1 MHKEEANMKRSI
13 RCILAIA
20 IVVSFLALPLSGFA
34 EGYNMATITADGFQL
49 TVGDTS
55 FNIDAT
61 VRLSVGMDDSAQRG
75 FLTGD
80 LYGGNDSIF
89 QLLLAMEDAQVKG
102 YMQNAKGGL
111 SHFVQ
116 APLQDVLA
124 FLGSASGTGTDTASA
139 LPHLGSILQ
148 IFRGT
153 SGAAYLGILADRI
166 ERITTDDFDARMIG
180 KERME
185 LFGETVE
192 AEASE
197 IVLDLAQYL
206 ALIEEVSESDP
217 LLQVLWQQVKMLY
230 EKESGKAFSEIPTLL
245 AAAGVGTS
253 VTIFVYKADESSG
266 RIMTDILVSIA
277 DRQVPLRILM
287 DYGAE
292 EGHGA
297 FDIGLTATSPDE
309 GDVSIYFRANDSV
322 DENAAKGY
330 AEAGFSVTADG
341 EVNQFEFSIENQST
355 EAGGTVTGGSI
366 GDIIGKQTSGQGA
379 ATDTAVI
386 AMKANIPAVELDFS
400 LGVKYDGKHYDQDGD
415 LVYYGRVICDMEEGG
430 EEGGMIAFN
439 TEYRLSFMPQGEL
452 LSPGDMDVLNPF
464 NADEE
469 ALRGFQESAVTVFQN
484 ALAIAE
490 KTPGLKEFTDTSVFS
505 AERTDLELSG
515 ELKGALAGVDGEA
528 FTVQDADGTLYTF
541 FFNETFP
548 RSAFDQSLDYG
559 SPISVSYNGSFD
571 EYGQFSGVFA
581 VSDGLESSIDGGD

>member
-1 MHKEEANMKRSI
+1 MKRSVH
-13 RCILAIA
+13 CILAIA
-20 IVVSFLALPLSGFA
+20 IAISILAFPISGFA
-34 EGYNMATITADGFQL
+34 EGYNMTTITANGFQL
-49 TVGDTS
+49 TVD
-55 FNIDAT
+55 DAT
-61 VRLSVGMDDSAQRG
+61 FDVGASVRLSAGMDDSTQRG

-116 APLQDVLA
+116 APFQDVLA
-124 FLGSASGTGTDTASA
+124 FLGSAAGARTDTASA
-139 LPHLGSILQ
+139 LPSLGSILH

-166 ERITTDDFDARMIG
+166 ERITTDNFDARMIG

-415 LVYYGRVICDMEEGG
+415 LVYYGRVTCDMEEGG
-430 EEGGMIAFN
+430 EEVGMIAFN

>member
-1 MHKEEANMKRSI
+1 MKRSVH
-13 RCILAIA
+13 CILAIA
-20 IVVSFLALPLSGFA
+20 IAISILALPIPGFA

-49 TVGDTS
+49 TVGE
-55 FNIDAT
+55 AT
-61 VRLSVGMDDSAQRG
+61 FDVGASMRLSAGMDDSTQRG

-153 SGAAYLGILADRI
+153 SGAAYLGMLADRI
-166 ERITTDDFDARMIG
+166 ERITTDNFDARMIG

-309 GDVSIYFRANDSV
+309 GDVSIYFRAHDSA
-322 DENAAKGY
+322 DENAVKGS
-330 AEAGFSVTADG
+330 AEAGFSVTTDG
-341 EVNQFEFSIENQST
+341 EVNEFEVSIESQST
-355 EAGGTVTGGSI
+355 EAGGMGTGGSI
-366 GDIIGKQTSGQGA
+366 GDIIGKQKSGQGA
-379 ATDTAVI
+379 ATDTTVI
-386 AMKANIPAVELDFS
+386 AIKANIPAEALDFS
-400 LGVKYDGKHYDQDGD
+400 LGIEYDGKHYDQDGD
-415 LVYYGRVICDMEEGG
+415 LVYYGKVACDMEEGG
-430 EEGGMIAFN
+430 EEVGTIAFN
-439 TEYRLSFMPQGEL
+439 TEYRLSYMPEGEL
-452 LSPGDMDVLNPF
+452 LSPGDTDVLNPF
-464 NADEE
+464 SADEE
-469 ALRGFQESAVTVFQN
+469 ALRVLQESAATVLQN
-484 ALAIAE
+484 AQAIAE
-490 KTPGLKEFTDTSVFS
+490 QTLGQEALTDTSELP
-505 AERTDLELSG
+505 AERTDSEFSRKLNG
-515 ELKGALAGVDGEA
+515 TLAGVDGEA

-541 FFNETFP
+541 FFSETFP

-559 SPISVSYNGSFD
+559 SPISVSYEGKFD
-571 EYGQFSGVFA
+571 EYGQFSGMFA
-581 VSDGLESSIDGGD
+581 VSEGSEPGDGAD

>member
-1 MHKEEANMKRSI
+1 MKRSVH
-13 RCILAIA
+13 CILAIVIA
-20 IVVSFLALPLSGFA
+20 ISILALPIPGFA

-49 TVGDTS
+49 TVGE
-55 FNIDAT
+55 AT
-61 VRLSVGMDDSAQRG
+61 FDVGASMRLSAGMDDSTQRG

-89 QLLLAMEDAQVKG
+89 QLLLAMEDEQVKG

-116 APLQDVLA
+116 APFQDVLS
-124 FLGSASGTGTDTASA
+124 FLGSAAGTGTDTASA

-153 SGAAYLGILADRI
+153 SGAAYLGMLADRI
-166 ERITTDDFDARMIG
+166 ERITTHNFDARMIG

-185 LFGETVE
+185 LFGETVG
-192 AEASE
+192 AEATE

-206 ALIEEVSESDP
+206 ALIEELSESDP
-217 LLQVLWQQVKMLY
+217 LLQALWQQVKMLY

-245 AAAGVGTS
+245 AAAGVETS
-253 VTIFVYKADESSG
+253 VTIFVYKADESTG

-287 DYGAE
+287 DYSAE
-292 EGHGA
+292 EGHGTV
-297 FDIGLTATSPDE
+297 DVGLTATSPDE
-309 GDVSIYFRANDSV
+309 GDVSIYFRAHDSA
-322 DENAAKGY
+322 DENAVKGS

-341 EVNQFEFSIENQST
+341 EVNEFELSIENQST

-379 ATDTAVI
+379 ATDTTVI
-386 AMKANIPAVELDFS
+386 AMKANIPAEELDFS
-400 LGVKYDGKHYDQDGD
+400 LGIKYDGKHYDQDGE
-415 LVYYGRVICDMEEGG
+415 LVYYGKVTCDIEEGG
-430 EEGGMIAFN
+430 EEFGTIAFN
-439 TEYRLSFMPQGEL
+439 TEYRLSYMPEGEL

-469 ALRGFQESAVTVFQN
+469 TLRAFQESAVTVFQN

-490 KTPGLKEFTDTSVFS
+490 GTLGLKEFTDTSEFS
-505 AERTDLELSG
+505 AERTDSEFSG
-515 ELKGALAGVDGEA
+515 KLNGTLAGVDGEA

-541 FFNETFP
+541 FFSETFP
-548 RSAFDQSLDYG
+548 RSAFDQSLVYG
-559 SPISVSYNGSFD
+559 SPILVSYDGGFD
-571 EYGQFSGVFA
+571 EYGQFSGEFA
-581 VSDGLESSIDGGD
+581 VSDSSESSIGGGD

>member
-1 MHKEEANMKRSI
+1 MKRSI

-430 EEGGMIAFN
+430 EEVGMIAFN